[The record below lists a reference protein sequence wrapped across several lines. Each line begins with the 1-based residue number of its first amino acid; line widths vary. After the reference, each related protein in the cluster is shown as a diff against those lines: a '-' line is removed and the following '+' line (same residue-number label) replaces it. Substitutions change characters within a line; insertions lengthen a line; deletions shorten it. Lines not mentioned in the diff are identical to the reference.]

1 MEHVAFVAALKAY
14 RVGLA
19 RLGFPPGERRSND
32 PIANEERMAEWVAG
46 LALNEVVNENHE

>member
-19 RLGFPPGERRSND
+19 QLGFPPGERRTNS
-32 PIANEERMAEWVAG
+32 AKVNEERMAEWLAG
-46 LALNEVVNENHE
+46 LALNEVINENHG